1 MKKLTVDLNTQSYNI
16 NIGAGILCRIGD
28 YFNLDR
34 RVFIITDD
42 GVPREYALKVLS
54 ASKDGFIYT
63 VPSGEGAK
71 SFKYFEGAL
80 SEMARLCFG
89 RGDAVL
95 AVGGGVVGDLAG
107 FVASSYMRG
116 VDFYNVPTTTLSVLD
131 SSIGGKVAI
140 NLGDIKN
147 IVGAFKQPKG
157 VLIDT
162 DTLKSLDKRQYASG
176 LAEAL
181 KMSLTSN
188 PSLFEFFEKNEIT
201 DANIETLIYEAL
213 KIKKSVVEEDEREL
227 SLRRILNFGHTYG
240 HAIESVTGMKK
251 YYHGE
256 CVALG
261 MIPMCSDGVRQRL
274 LPVLKKLGLPT
285 DFTPDFEKIKS
296 VISHDKKT
304 KGNLVSAVFVKEIG
318 KFEIVD
324 MRLDDLINTIRA
336 NLSESGEF

>member
-1 MKKLTVDLNTQSYNI
+1 MKKLTVNLGSRSYDI

-42 GVPREYALKVLS
+42 GVPCEYARKALS
-54 ASKDGFIYT
+54 AARDGFIYT
-63 VPSGEGAK
+63 LPHGEGAK

-80 SEMARLCFG
+80 SEMARLRFG

-107 FVASSYMRG
+107 FVAASYMRG

-147 IVGAFKQPKG
+147 IVGAFKQPRG

-162 DTLKSLDKRQYASG
+162 DTLKTLDKRQYASG
-176 LAEAL
+176 LAEAV

-188 PSLFEFFEKNEIT
+188 SSLFEFFEENVIT
-201 DANIETLIYEAL
+201 EANIESVIYDAL
-213 KIKKSVVEEDEREL
+213 KIKKAVVEEDEKEL

-240 HAIESVTGMKK
+240 HAIESVTGMKE

-261 MIPMCSDGVRQRL
+261 MLPMCSDGVRKRL

-285 DFTPDFEKIKS
+285 RFTPDFEKIKS
-296 VISHDKKT
+296 VISHDKKA
-304 KGNLVSAVFVKEIG
+304 KGNSVSAVFVKEIG

-324 MRLDDLINTIRA
+324 MPLDDLINTIRA